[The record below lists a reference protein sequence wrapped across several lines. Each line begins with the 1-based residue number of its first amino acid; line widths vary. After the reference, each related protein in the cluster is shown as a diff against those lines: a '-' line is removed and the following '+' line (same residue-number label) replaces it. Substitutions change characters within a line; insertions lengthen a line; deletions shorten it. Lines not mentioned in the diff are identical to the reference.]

1 MNKIEPEARLLGN
14 IKLGLDVCIGM
25 YAELNGRDSLITIGD
40 GCDIASFVTIT
51 TADSHKQCI
60 GRADKIERKPVVLED
75 HVFVGQAAI
84 ILPGAHV
91 GHHTVIGAG
100 AVVRGKIPP
109 YSRVRA
115 PDAVLE
121 SGFYQR

>member
-1 MNKIEPEARLLGN
+1 MIEDKARLLGN
-14 IKLGLDVCIGM
+14 IKLGLNVCIGM

-60 GRADKIERKPVVLED
+60 GLADRIERKQVVLGD

-84 ILPGAHV
+84 ILPGSRI
-91 GHHTVIGAG
+91 GHHSVIGAG
-100 AVVRGKIPP
+100 AVVRGEIPP

-115 PDAVLE
+115 PEAVVE
-121 SGFYQR
+121 PGFYGQ